1 MLPPCK
7 NDLKCRILIT
17 VSNSSYFTSPWLTS
31 DFLLFVF
38 VSITAFEISPV
49 KRFSLICIT
58 AIVYFEQLFLY
69 DLHRFLS
76 ESPEC
81 LRVSPSLPE
90 KPQTSFKPRGIKKS
104 SITYNAYQGVPVFR
118 TTEIYSWIF
127 LIRISLIRIFLYIGT
142 LCEVNVLKESL

>member
-7 NDLKCRILIT
+7 NDLKCRILIK

-58 AIVYFEQLFLY
+58 ARMPWREFLEPVEISFRQLYYLYTKFSKKFGELKCLYKDLKDQFEMYGGEVKPVKSNDIRCFAMI
-69 DLHRFLS
+69 
-76 ESPEC
+76 
-81 LRVSPSLPE
+81 RV
-90 KPQTSFKPRGIKKS
+90 
-104 SITYNAYQGVPVFR
+104 V
-118 TTEIYSWIF
+118 
-127 LIRISLIRIFLYIGT
+127 
-142 LCEVNVLKESL
+142 